1 MAADAV
7 ADVTDT
13 SVGYRN
19 RIEQWRKVRDAL
31 EGEERV
37 RERSTQYLPRPRGMK
52 KQDYLNYLMRA
63 SFYAVTDRTLRGMT
77 GLVFRIEPTVEMPP
91 RMEPLIDMATV
102 EGFTLNQVIREGIRE
117 VLSLGRYGILVDMA
131 AQPSSSGLPYL
142 ATYKAEDIFRW
153 EEATIAGRRM
163 LMRVIVREEA
173 ETHNG
178 RTTTVLRELMITT
191 DPEQIQGGVT
201 VPAGTYVQKIY
212 EEVESERNTRTLIS
226 RSTEDIDLIS
236 GQFRLVGTT
245 VPTVNGAALHEI
257 PFWFVNPFDMR
268 PRADKPPFLDLVNT
282 NLAHYRNSADY
293 EHALYLTA
301 TPTPFFFGV
310 KKTEKPA
317 GIGAG
322 TLWWSES
329 TDAKAGFIEFTGAG
343 LSAQRTALRDK
354 EERMA
359 ALGARLIKDVERP
372 NVTAET
378 TRLQTRAETS
388 VMVSAV
394 QTLESAVKQALRFA
408 AFWARADASVVDVK
422 MNRDYVETRL
432 DANEITS
439 LVQAWQAGAFSKRTL
454 HEQFRS
460 GEIIPPNRSF
470 DEEQALIEEEAE
482 EMQGPPAPPTPPAPP
497 APPEEDEDGGA

>member
-1 MAADAV
+1 MAG

-19 RIEQWRKVRDAL
+19 RIEQWRKVRDCL
-31 EGEERV
+31 EGEERI
-37 RERSTQYLPRPRGMK
+37 RERSTEYLPKARGMK
-52 KQDYLNYLMRA
+52 KQDYFNYLMRA

-77 GLVFRIEPTVEMPP
+77 GLVFRIEPLIELPP
-91 RMEPLIDMATV
+91 RMEALLNMATV
-102 EGFTLNQVIREGIRE
+102 EGFTMNQVIREGIRE

-153 EEATIAGRRM
+153 EEATIDGRRM
-163 LMRVIVREEA
+163 LMRVVVREES
-173 ETHNG
+173 ETHEA
-178 RTTTVLRELMITT
+178 RTTTVLRELVITT
-191 DPEQIQGGVT
+191 ENTLTVEGGL
-201 VPAGTYVQKIY
+201 PLGIYVQNVY
-212 EEVESERNTRTLIS
+212 EEVESERNTRTVVS
-226 RSTEDIDLIS
+226 RSQEDQDLIS
-236 GQFRLVGTT
+236 GQFRLVNT
-245 VPTVNGAALHEI
+245 VVPKINGKPLHEI
-257 PFWFVNPFDMR
+257 PFWFINPFDMR
-268 PRADKPPFLDLVNT
+268 PRPDKPPFLDLVNT

-301 TPTPFFFGV
+301 CPTPFFFGV

-317 GIGAG
+317 GIGPG

-329 TDAKAGFIEFTGAG
+329 TDAKAGYIEFNGAG

-388 VMVSAV
+388 VMISAV
-394 QTLESAVKQALRFA
+394 QTTEEAFEQALRFV
-408 AFWARADASVVDVK
+408 AFWARADARTVKVK

-432 DANEITS
+432 DANEILA
-439 LVQAWQAGAFSKRTL
+439 LVAGWQAGAYSKRTL

-460 GEIIPPNRSF
+460 GEIIPPGRSF
-470 DEEQALIEEEAE
+470 EEEQDLIEEEAD
-482 EMQGPPAPPTPPAPP
+482 EMRGPPVPPASKEP
-497 APPEEDEDGGA
+497 DDGSA